1 MVLLDDV
8 PYTLKQRYNWY
19 VLHKNYADRNERSC
33 EILRKIVFLPGVCKL
48 LTPTVYISF
57 IYIINI
63 FILVKI
69 HFNIKLKRV
78 LPPTFKGKHVSALHF

>member
-48 LTPTVYISF
+48 WTPTVRS
-57 IYIINI
+57 
-63 FILVKI
+63 
-69 HFNIKLKRV
+69 
-78 LPPTFKGKHVSALHF
+78 LPPTPRGQRTSKKARPG